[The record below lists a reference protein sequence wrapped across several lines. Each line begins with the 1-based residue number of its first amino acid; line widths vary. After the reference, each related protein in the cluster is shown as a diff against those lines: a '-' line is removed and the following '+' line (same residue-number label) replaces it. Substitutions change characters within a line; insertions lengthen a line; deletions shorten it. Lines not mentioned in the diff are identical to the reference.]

1 MRSSA
6 TTRACSRT
14 TPARPGFFPS
24 SSGRI
29 PTMGMAGWF
38 WLFMRPSSAMRRG
51 RSRYKNGW
59 GDRRDRCPIAVYQS
73 AGAGRTGTQGGGHRR
88 SGFLRSPGTVSGGSR
103 ACPGPEGDPLRSP
116 VPPTDFHPT
125 TTSNQLKSRQG
136 ALQMKSW
143 IPAVC
148 MLILGIAVGFLIA
161 SRRPREIPMA
171 FSNVGSLYVNPKSG
185 DVIKWYNGSLPQNVQ
200 FKYDTSPCVELS
212 ASDKC
217 TIKATKGDYF
227 YKCVGAPDTCPDP
240 GIRVGSAVIAEG
252 QTTSSRTLPGPYADP
267 KDPKLWCA
275 SGTAKGQPIAAKA
288 GQSFEFDPV
297 GDIEFTVTFA
307 ANTMQPRRFAHEQR
321 SRLHHNAGGNV
332 PPDLQDSH

>member
-103 ACPGPEGDPLRSP
+103 AC
-116 VPPTDFHPT
+116 
-125 TTSNQLKSRQG
+125 
-136 ALQMKSW
+136 
-143 IPAVC
+143 

-200 FKYDTSPCVELS
+200 FKYDTSPCVELHVLRQ
-212 ASDKC
+212 A
-217 TIKATKGDYF
+217 
-227 YKCVGAPDTCPDP
+227 
-240 GIRVGSAVIAEG
+240 AV
-252 QTTSSRTLPGPYADP
+252 
-267 KDPKLWCA
+267 
-275 SGTAKGQPIAAKA
+275 
-288 GQSFEFDPV
+288 
-297 GDIEFTVTFA
+297 
-307 ANTMQPRRFAHEQR
+307 
-321 SRLHHNAGGNV
+321 V
-332 PPDLQDSH
+332 PLD

>member
-1 MRSSA
+1 
-6 TTRACSRT
+6 
-14 TPARPGFFPS
+14 
-24 SSGRI
+24 
-29 PTMGMAGWF
+29 
-38 WLFMRPSSAMRRG
+38 
-51 RSRYKNGW
+51 
-59 GDRRDRCPIAVYQS
+59 
-73 AGAGRTGTQGGGHRR
+73 
-88 SGFLRSPGTVSGGSR
+88 
-103 ACPGPEGDPLRSP
+103 
-116 VPPTDFHPT
+116 
-125 TTSNQLKSRQG
+125 
-136 ALQMKSW
+136 MKSW

-240 GIRVGSAVIAEG
+240 GIRVGSAVMAEG
-252 QTTSSRTLPGPYADP
+252 QTTPSGTLPGPYADP

-307 ANTMQPRRFAHEQR
+307 ANTCSHGD
-321 SRLHHNAGGNV
+321 SLTNNAPDCTITQAATFPQTYKIHIDGGCTDGTGSLTLN
-332 PPDLQDSH
+332 PNP